1 MIAERKRLSV
11 GVKKVLP
18 ESALKIIRSRW
29 YYYGLL
35 GATYEAV
42 RRRYNVARAQCVF
55 ARGRHELLKSG
66 APHARRLVI
75 FLVPGKEFISGGIL
89 SIFNL
94 YRFSREMGAIHGAHV
109 VMCHYP
115 CEARGASRYVMF
127 ENDVTI
133 YPFEMVMATSRT
145 ASDVLVHVP
154 EYAAEQIVNCLGWKT
169 LRHHRVQRNI
179 RVNILNQ
186 NALMMPR
193 PEFLARL
200 RELIPDL
207 TCTAA
212 FPRFVTPEQRQYWNV
227 PLHLL
232 PAWIRHDEGY
242 TTPYEMK
249 RNLMIVSPDSH
260 PQRETVLRFLGETFP
275 EMEIRVIWNVRFDE
289 YLKLEKLAKWSLTF
303 GEGLDGYFGG
313 VILRGGVGFAVF
325 NETFFTEEY
334 RDLQTV
340 YPDYPT
346 LLGRIADDIRSLDNR
361 DAMAAYS
368 AKVRALFA
376 ESWGPQ
382 KTRAAL
388 AAFYRGEY
396 SLP

>member
-1 MIAERKRLSV
+1 
-11 GVKKVLP
+11 
-18 ESALKIIRSRW
+18 
-29 YYYGLL
+29 
-35 GATYEAV
+35 
-42 RRRYNVARAQCVF
+42 
-55 ARGRHELLKSG
+55 
-66 APHARRLVI
+66 
-75 FLVPGKEFISGGIL
+75 
-89 SIFNL
+89 
-94 YRFSREMGAIHGAHV
+94 
-109 VMCHYP
+109 
-115 CEARGASRYVMF
+115 
-127 ENDVTI
+127 
-133 YPFEMVMATSRT
+133 
-145 ASDVLVHVP
+145 
-154 EYAAEQIVNCLGWKT
+154 
-169 LRHHRVQRNI
+169 
-179 RVNILNQ
+179 
-186 NALMMPR
+186 
-193 PEFLARL
+193 
-200 RELIPDL
+200 
-207 TCTAA
+207 
-212 FPRFVTPEQRQYWNV
+212 
-227 PLHLL
+227 
-232 PAWIRHDEGY
+232 
-242 TTPYEMK
+242 MK

-275 EMEIRVIWNVRFDE
+275 EMEIRVIWDVRFDE

-361 DAMAAYS
+361 DTMAAYS